1 MSVRHTLFAWA
12 ERGAI
17 TDLPAALR
25 VAGVL
30 PGAGDWRAF
39 LDRLLLWSGAVA
51 LAAAVV
57 FFIAHNWGDLGKYA
71 KFGLVQLLVLLAVLG
86 YWRLGPDTASG
97 KASLLVASIL
107 LGALLALFGQ
117 TYQTGADTW
126 ELFATWAGLM
136 LPWVLVGRFAGLW
149 MLWVAI
155 LNTAIVFYFLVFPG
169 LLGMIFS
176 TERQLWTLFA
186 FNTAALV
193 VWELAGRRL
202 PWLAERWAPRL
213 LATAS
218 GAIVTGLMLF
228 TIFGWRDA
236 SGIAVVVYL
245 AWLGCAYAAYRM
257 HGRDLL
263 VLAGGCLSIIVV
275 VTGFLGKNLLDTRAE
290 ALGFLTIALAVIG
303 MGAAAG
309 WWLKQVAKEAQA

>member
-1 MSVRHTLFAWA
+1 MSERHTLLAWA

-17 TDLPAALR
+17 TDLSQALR
-25 VAGVL
+25 VSGVL
-30 PGAGDWRAF
+30 PERQSWRTF

-57 FFIAHNWGDLGKYA
+57 FFIAHNWNDLGKYA
-71 KFGLVQLLVLLAVLG
+71 KFGLVEILILAAVLG
-86 YWRLGPDTASG
+86 YWRLGPERASG

-126 ELFATWAGLM
+126 ELFANWAGLM
-136 LPWVLVGRFAGLW
+136 LPWVIVGRFAGLW
-149 MLWVAI
+149 ILWIAI
-155 LNTAIVFYFLVFPG
+155 LNTAIVLYFLVFPG

-193 VWELAGRRL
+193 VWELAAKKIA
-202 PWLAERWAPRL
+202 WLAERWAPRL

-218 GAIVTGLMLF
+218 GAIVTALMLHV
-228 TIFGWRDA
+228 IFGWRDA
-236 SGIAVVVYL
+236 SGLAPIAYL
-245 AWLGCAYAAYRM
+245 AWFGCAYAAYRSY
-257 HGRDLL
+257 GRDLL
-263 VLAGGCLSIIVV
+263 VLAGACLSIIVV
-275 VTGFLGKNLLDTRAE
+275 VTSLLARVLLDTRAE
-290 ALGFLTIALAVIG
+290 AAGFLFIALAVIG